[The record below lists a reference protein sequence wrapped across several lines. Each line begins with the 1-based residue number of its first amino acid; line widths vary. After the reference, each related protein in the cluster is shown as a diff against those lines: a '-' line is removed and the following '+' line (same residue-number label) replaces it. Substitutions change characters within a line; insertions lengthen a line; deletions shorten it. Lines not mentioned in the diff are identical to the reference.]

1 MIEVQIQEKTIGSK
15 LLFKDLALR
24 LNKGEKAAII
34 GRNGVGK
41 STLFGMLAGN
51 DNEYVG
57 KIHYPRGTEIILT
70 DQEHLPG
77 AHMDES
83 VIEYLLRTNKRY
95 QTLSRTIEEFDKTD
109 TTDMTVIGRYS
120 EAVQQFNDF
129 GYYQIEDNLIE
140 ALGKYQISLDQ
151 ALGPFASLSGGQK
164 RFVQLVQVEFSH
176 ADLLLIDEPTNHMDY
191 VAKEAF
197 IGWLRAVKNQTVII
211 ITHDRDVL
219 HEVDRII
226 ELKDL
231 QAVSYTGN
239 YDSYLKQNSS
249 KTANQMSQYEVGA
262 RRIEKLKQQIA
273 YARTKKSGWSG
284 TADKK
289 NPFVVM
295 ETRLTKELKELQ
307 AVAKPSFW
315 IDQESVEAAT
325 PKVVERYQ
333 RYKDRNIDIQLDDAG
348 QAVELLTVDKL
359 SLGYDGPLF
368 KDISFTLAAGQKL
381 QLVGRNGAGKSTLV
395 SSIRSTYS
403 GNPLTSRV
411 YAGHVICGPKLRL
424 GYYEQEIGAT
434 YIEMPLIEAVEAAY
448 AAAKQTI
455 SHTHAMQLLAQYLFD
470 PAIDGRIPLR
480 RLSGGQRARFQ
491 LIRMLAAAPNLLI
504 LDEPTN
510 HLDLPSIEE
519 LETALKDYT
528 GAVLYISH
536 DSYFSGNVGGDRL
549 QIGRP

>member
-1 MIEVQIQEKTIGSK
+1 MIEINIQEKTIGSK
-15 LLFKDLALR
+15 LLFRDLSVRLAKD
-24 LNKGEKAAII
+24 EKVAVI

-41 STLFGMLAGN
+41 STLFGMIAAS
-51 DNEYVG
+51 DHEYLG
-57 KIHYPRGTEIILT
+57 KISYPRGTEIILT

-77 AHMDES
+77 AHTSES
-83 VIEYLLRTNKRY
+83 VLAYLLRTNRRY
-95 QTLSRTIEEFDKTD
+95 QTLTRIIEEFGTRD
-109 TTDMTVIGRYS
+109 TTDMALIQDYS
-120 EAVQQFNDF
+120 EAVQQFNDYGF
-129 GYYQIEDNLIE
+129 YQLEDNLVG
-140 ALGKYQISLDQ
+140 ALGKYQISLEQ
-151 ALGPFASLSGGQK
+151 ALGPFAALSGGQK

-197 IGWLRAVKNQTVII
+197 ISWLRAVKHQTVVI

-219 HEVDRII
+219 REVDRII

-231 QAVSYTGN
+231 RAASFPGN
-239 YDSYLKQNSS
+239 YDSYLKQNSAQ
-249 KTANQMSQYEVGA
+249 TANQMSQFEVGA

-315 IDQESVEAAT
+315 IDQESVEAAA
-325 PKVVERYQ
+325 PKVVERYE
-333 RYKDRNIDIQLDDAG
+333 RYKDRNINISLDDAG
-348 QAVELLTVDKL
+348 QAIELLEVEKL

-368 KDISFTLAAGQKL
+368 KDISFTLAAGEKL

-395 SSIRSTYS
+395 NAVRAMFAGDKLSSK
-403 GNPLTSRV
+403 V
-411 YAGHVICGPKLRL
+411 YGGHISCGPKLRL
-424 GYYEQEIGAT
+424 GYYEQEIGAD
-434 YIEMPLIEAVEAAY
+434 YIDTPLIEAVEAAY
-448 AAAKQTI
+448 AAAKQSI

-536 DSYFSGNVGGDRL
+536 DSYFASNVGGVRL
-549 QIGRP
+549 QIGQP